1 MSSPAT
7 RTHHRERTHRVTEF
21 ARRYGWI
28 ILAVVAAVLLV
39 VVVYRLLEGELV
51 HLDAAVYW
59 HFVHPLQ
66 SEWLTSA
73 MIAITNLAAIPT
85 LLVVLLVMAALV
97 PGWKPA
103 TCAVVNLVLVVCL
116 NELLKQ
122 IVQRPRPEGYR
133 LIAEQ
138 GFSFPSGHS
147 MVAMAFY
154 GLFIWMIWRNERDAC
169 LKWLKSAGFAAIIL
183 AVGFSRIYLGVHYFS
198 DVLAGWCVSYLW
210 LVFFTQVLAK
220 RFMPPEPGEP
230 VRPSSRHASRGGE
243 G

>member
-1 MSSPAT
+1 MASPSQS
-7 RTHHRERTHRVTEF
+7 THLRERAHRVTDF

-28 ILAVVAAVLLV
+28 ILAVVASVLLFV
-39 VVVYRLLEGELV
+39 VVQRLVEGELV
-51 HLDAAVYW
+51 RLDSTIYW
-59 HFVHPLQ
+59 NFVHPLQ

-85 LLVVLLVMAALV
+85 LLVVLLVLAALV

-103 TCAVVNLVLVVCL
+103 TCALVNLLLVVCL

-154 GLFIWMIWRNERDAC
+154 GLFIWMIWRYETDAR
-169 LKWLKSAGFAAIIL
+169 LKWLKSAGFVAIIL
-183 AVGFSRIYLGVHYFS
+183 LVGFSRIYLGVHYFS

-210 LVFFTQVLAK
+210 LVFFTQVVAK
-220 RFMPPEPGEP
+220 RFMPPAPEH
-230 VRPSSRHASRGGE
+230 PSPPAAGARG
-243 G
+243 

>member
-1 MSSPAT
+1 MASPDHSEHLRA
-7 RTHHRERTHRVTEF
+7 HAHRVTDF
-21 ARRYGWI
+21 ARHYGWI
-28 ILAVVAAVLLV
+28 ILAVVAAFVLFVIVQRLV
-39 VVVYRLLEGELV
+39 EGELTR
-51 HLDAAVYW
+51 LDGTVYW
-59 HFVHPLQ
+59 DLVHPLQ
-66 SEWLTSA
+66 SEWLTKA

-154 GLFIWMIWRNERDAC
+154 GLFIWMIWRYEADAR
-169 LKWLKSAGFAAIIL
+169 LKWLKSAGFVAIIAL
-183 AVGFSRIYLGVHYFS
+183 VGFSRIYLGVHYFS

-220 RFMPPEPGEP
+220 RFMPPAPGEEAA
-230 VRPSSRHASRGGE
+230 RSQGAKG
-243 G
+243 

>member
-1 MSSPAT
+1 MGSPAT
-7 RTHHRERTHRVTEF
+7 RTHLRAHAHRVTNF

-28 ILAVVAAVLLV
+28 ILAVAAAVVLFV
-39 VVVYRLLEGELV
+39 VVQRLVEGELIR
-51 HLDAAVYW
+51 LDSAIYLD
-59 HFVHPLQ
+59 FVHPLQ

-103 TCAVVNLVLVVCL
+103 TCAVANLVLVVCL

-154 GLFIWMIWRNERDAC
+154 GLFIWMIWRYETDAR

-183 AVGFSRIYLGVHYFS
+183 LVGFSRIYLGVHYFS
-198 DVLAGWCVSYLW
+198 DVVAGWCVSYLW
-210 LVFFTQVLAK
+210 LVFFTQVIAK
-220 RFMPPEPGEP
+220 RLMPPEPVP
-230 VRPSSRHASRGGE
+230 PRPRAQGSSAPR
-243 G
+243 